1 MDRIYK
7 YNPNISYNPNGGRY
21 LQLITAKNLYIQ
33 NITVAENDG
42 HSDSFHVKFPNVFT
56 NYPLGA
62 VRVEDQKFKD
72 WDHYKF
78 TIWQLQLNFVVFCA
92 SSACGVSVEHL
103 NAKEPMIRSIYRFH
117 VYYHI
122 RRILKILEIPLPY
135 ENSFNQYNNPY
146 NHEKFIGICSEYGV
160 SNDLTKWRK
169 QKYFSTW
176 QSRAWETGKPGMSN
190 INENSFS
197 RWIIEKSDGLTMLG
211 LQKLSGSV
219 RHDAYLILTSQ
230 TSTRGPIVGIESR
243 NLDAQ
248 HTFLNT
254 FENIVNRRVNISED
268 IRRFQKT
275 LQYARSKVDY
285 VIGEFIYMLPS
296 NMNLQIEK
304 VKDYNNKILI
314 SSPSF
319 KIGTNLKINL
329 DGEQVKLKDK
339 PDVKS
344 KEVEMVKTEP
354 DVKPK
359 VITKPDIK
367 SNKEHKQ
374 DVKPNIE
381 LKHDVMLITT
391 KPDTNKITYEE
402 EKVALYWELQLYLQ
416 YGGCSSDLRSICL
429 CHEICVY
436 QDSNTC
442 DKCPQILRQ
451 PTNCFLCSIQDP

>member
-7 YNPNISYNPNGGRY
+7 YNSDASYKPNGGIY
-21 LQLITAKNLYIQ
+21 LQLITTKDLYIQ
-33 NITVAENDG
+33 NITVAEHDG
-42 HSDSFHVKFPNVFT
+42 HSDSSQVKFPNVFT

-62 VRVEDQKFKD
+62 VRAEDQRFKD

-78 TIWQLQLNFVVFCA
+78 TLWQSQLNFVWVFCA

-146 NHEKFIGICSEYGV
+146 NHEKFIGICSEYDV
-160 SNDLTKWRK
+160 SNDLTKWRN

-176 QSRAWETGKPGMSN
+176 QSRAWETGKPGMSY

-197 RWIIEKSDGLTMLG
+197 RWIIEKSDGLTTLG
-211 LQKLSGSV
+211 LQKPSETV
-219 RHDAYLILTSQ
+219 RDYTYFILTSQ
-230 TSTRGPIVGIESR
+230 TSTRGPIIGHEARS
-243 NLDAQ
+243 LDVQ
-248 HTFLNT
+248 RTFLNT
-254 FENIVNRRVNISED
+254 FENTVNRRVNIPED

-285 VIGEFIYMLPS
+285 VISEFIYMLPS
-296 NMNLQIEK
+296 NMNLRIGK

-329 DGEQVKLKDK
+329 D
-339 PDVKS
+339 VKS
-344 KEVEMVKTEP
+344 IEVEMVKTEP

-359 VITKPDIK
+359 VITKPNIEP
-367 SNKEHKQ
+367 NKEHKQ
-374 DVKPNIE
+374 DVKPNIKFDRE
-381 LKHDVMLITT
+381 SNQDV
-391 KPDTNKITYEE
+391 KEPDTNEITYEE
-402 EKVALYWELQLYLQ
+402 EKVALIL
-416 YGGCSSDLRSICL
+416 G
-429 CHEICVY
+429 
-436 QDSNTC
+436 NTAVFTVWWTF
-442 DKCPQILRQ
+442 K
-451 PTNCFLCSIQDP
+451 

>member
-7 YNPNISYNPNGGRY
+7 YNSDASYKPNGGTY
-21 LQLITAKNLYIQ
+21 LQLITAKDLYIQ
-33 NITVAENDG
+33 NVIVAVHDGG
-42 HSDSFHVKFPNVFT
+42 HSDSFQVKFPNVFT

-78 TIWQLQLNFVVFCA
+78 TIWQSQLNFAVFCA

-160 SNDLTKWRK
+160 SNNLTKWRN

-176 QSRAWETGKPGMSN
+176 QSRAWETDKPGMSY

-197 RWIIEKSDGLTMLG
+197 RWIIEKSDGLTTLG
-211 LQKLSGSV
+211 LQKLSESV
-219 RHDAYLILTSQ
+219 RDYAYLILTSQ
-230 TSTRGPIVGIESR
+230 TNTRSPIIGHEAR

-248 HTFLNT
+248 RVFLNN
-254 FENIVNRRVNISED
+254 FENVINRRVDIPED

-285 VIGEFIYMLPS
+285 AIGEFVYMLPS
-296 NMNLQIEK
+296 DMNLRIGN
-304 VKDYNNKILI
+304 VKNYNNKILI

-319 KIGTNLKINL
+319 NIGTN
-329 DGEQVKLKDK
+329 VKVNI
-339 PDVKS
+339 DVKS
-344 KEVEMVKTEP
+344 KEVKTEP
-354 DVKPK
+354 DVEP
-359 VITKPDIK
+359 
-367 SNKEHKQ
+367 NKEQKQ
-374 DVKPNIE
+374 DVKPNI
-381 LKHDVMLITT
+381 KFDQDVK
-391 KPDTNKITYEE
+391 KPDLLSSQFNYVEKRSKLNDKITYEE
-402 EKVALYWELQLYLQ
+402 EKVPLVLGITSVFTVWWMF
-416 YGGCSSDLRSICL
+416 
-429 CHEICVY
+429 
-436 QDSNTC
+436 
-442 DKCPQILRQ
+442 K
-451 PTNCFLCSIQDP
+451 

>member
-7 YNPNISYNPNGGRY
+7 YNSDTSYKPNGGTY
-21 LQLITAKNLYIQ
+21 LQLITAKDLCIQ
-33 NITVAENDG
+33 NVTVAEHDGG
-42 HSDSFHVKFPNVFT
+42 HSDSFQVKFPNVFT

-72 WDHYKF
+72 WDHYKL
-78 TIWQLQLNFVVFCA
+78 TIWQSQLNFAVFCA

-146 NHEKFIGICSEYGV
+146 NHEKLIGICSEYGV
-160 SNDLTKWRK
+160 SNDLTKWRN

-176 QSRAWETGKPGMSN
+176 QSRAWETGKPGMSY

-197 RWIIEKSDGLTMLG
+197 RWIIEKSDGLTTLG
-211 LQKLSGSV
+211 LQKISESV
-219 RHDAYLILTSQ
+219 RDYAYLILTSQ
-230 TSTRGPIVGIESR
+230 TSTRGPIVGHEAR

-248 HTFLNT
+248 RTFLNT
-254 FENIVNRRVNISED
+254 FKNIVNRRVNIPED

-285 VIGEFIYMLPS
+285 AIGEFIYMLS
-296 NMNLQIEK
+296 SDMNLRIGN
-304 VKDYNNKILI
+304 VRNYNNKILI

-319 KIGTNLKINL
+319 KIGTNVKVNL
-329 DGEQVKLKDK
+329 LSSENRKLNDDGEQAKLKDK
-339 PDVKS
+339 
-344 KEVEMVKTEP
+344 P

-359 VITKPDIK
+359 VITKPNVEP
-367 SNKEHKQ
+367 NKEHKQ
-374 DVKPNIE
+374 DVKPNIKFDRE
-381 LKHDVMLITT
+381 SNQDA
-391 KPDTNKITYEE
+391 NGITYEE
-402 EKVALYWELQLYLQ
+402 EKVALVLGITSVFTVWWMF
-416 YGGCSSDLRSICL
+416 
-429 CHEICVY
+429 
-436 QDSNTC
+436 
-442 DKCPQILRQ
+442 K
-451 PTNCFLCSIQDP
+451 

>member
-1 MDRIYK
+1 MEEYIYNLLLLRICTFK
-7 YNPNISYNPNGGRY
+7 H
-21 LQLITAKNLYIQ
+21 
-33 NITVAENDG
+33 ITVAKHNGG
-42 HSDSFHVKFPNVFT
+42 HSDIFQVKFPNVFT

-62 VRVEDQKFKD
+62 VRVEDQRCKD

-122 RRILKILEIPLPY
+122 RRILMILEIPLPY

-160 SNDLTKWRK
+160 SNDLTKWRN

-176 QSRAWETGKPGMSN
+176 QSRAWETNKPGMSY

-197 RWIIEKSDGLTMLG
+197 RWITEKSEGLTTLS
-211 LQKLSGSV
+211 LQKLSESV
-219 RHDAYLILTSQ
+219 RDYAYLILTSQ
-230 TSTRGPIVGIESR
+230 ISTRGPIVGHQEQ

-248 HTFLNT
+248 GTFLNT
-254 FENIVNRRVNISED
+254 FENIVNRTVNNPED

-296 NMNLQIEK
+296 DMNLRIGPGIGN
-304 VKDYNNKILI
+304 VRNYNNKILI

-319 KIGTNLKINL
+319 KIGTNVKINI
-329 DGEQVKLKDK
+329 DGEKDK

-344 KEVEMVKTEP
+344 KQVEMVKSEP
-354 DVKPK
+354 DVKSK
-359 VITKPDIK
+359 VKTKPNLK

-381 LKHDVMLITT
+381 LKHDVMMIRT

-402 EKVALYWELQLYLQ
+402 EKVAL
-416 YGGCSSDLRSICL
+416 
-429 CHEICVY
+429 
-436 QDSNTC
+436 
-442 DKCPQILRQ
+442 ILG
-451 PTNCFLCSIQDP
+451 TTAVFTVWWMFK

>member
-7 YNPNISYNPNGGRY
+7 YNSDASYKPNGGTY
-21 LQLITAKNLYIQ
+21 LQLITAKDLYIQ
-33 NITVAENDG
+33 NITVAEHDG
-42 HSDSFHVKFPNVFT
+42 HSDSFQVKFPNVFT

-78 TIWQLQLNFVVFCA
+78 TIWQSQLNFVVFCA

-160 SNDLTKWRK
+160 SNDLTKWRN

-176 QSRAWETGKPGMSN
+176 QSRAWETGKPGMSY

-197 RWIIEKSDGLTMLG
+197 RWIIEKSDGLTTLG
-211 LQKLSGSV
+211 LQKLSESV
-219 RHDAYLILTSQ
+219 RDYAYLILTSQ
-230 TSTRGPIVGIESR
+230 TSTRGPIVGHAAR

-248 HTFLNT
+248 RTFLNT
-254 FENIVNRRVNISED
+254 FENIVNRRVNIPED

-285 VIGEFIYMLPS
+285 AIGEFIYMLPS
-296 NMNLQIEK
+296 DMNLRIGN
-304 VKDYNNKILI
+304 VRNYNNKILI

-329 DGEQVKLKDK
+329 DD
-339 PDVKS
+339 
-344 KEVEMVKTEP
+344 
-354 DVKPK
+354 
-359 VITKPDIK
+359 KPDIK

-374 DVKPNIE
+374 DVKPDIKLNDVKPDIKPNKEHKQDVKPNKPDIKQNIE
-381 LKHDVMLITT
+381 ITKI
-391 KPDTNKITYEE
+391 KPNTNKISYEE
-402 EKVALYWELQLYLQ
+402 EKAAL
-416 YGGCSSDLRSICL
+416 
-429 CHEICVY
+429 
-436 QDSNTC
+436 
-442 DKCPQILRQ
+442 ILGI
-451 PTNCFLCSIQDP
+451 TSVFTVWWVLK

>member
-7 YNPNISYNPNGGRY
+7 YNLDASYKPNGGRY
-21 LQLITAKNLYIQ
+21 LQLITAEDLYIQ
-33 NITVAENDG
+33 NVTVAENDG
-42 HSDSFHVKFPNVFT
+42 HSDSVQVKFPNVFT
-56 NYPLGA
+56 NYLLGA
-62 VRVEDQKFKD
+62 VRVEDQRFKD

-78 TIWQLQLNFVVFCA
+78 TIWQSQLNFGVFCA

-103 NAKEPMIRSIYRFH
+103 YAKEPMIRSMYHFH

-122 RRILKILEIPLPY
+122 RRILKILEIPLPH

-160 SNDLTKWRK
+160 SNDLTKWRN

-176 QSRAWETGKPGMSN
+176 QSRAWETGKPGMSY

-197 RWIIEKSDGLTMLG
+197 RWIIEKSEGLTTLG
-211 LQKLSGSV
+211 LQKLSESV
-219 RHDAYLILTSQ
+219 RDYTYLILMSQ
-230 TSTRGPIVGIESR
+230 TSTRGPIIGHEAR
-243 NLDAQ
+243 HLDAQ
-248 HTFLNT
+248 RTFLNT
-254 FENIVNRRVNISED
+254 FENIVNRRVNITED

-285 VIGEFIYMLPS
+285 VIGEFIYMLQS
-296 NMNLQIEK
+296 DMNLRIGK
-304 VKDYNNKILI
+304 VKDYNNEILI

-329 DGEQVKLKDK
+329 Y
-339 PDVKS
+339 VKS

-359 VITKPDIK
+359 VKAKPNIE

-374 DVKPNIE
+374 DVKPNIK
-381 LKHDVMLITT
+381 LKHDVK

-402 EKVALYWELQLYLQ
+402 KKVAL
-416 YGGCSSDLRSICL
+416 
-429 CHEICVY
+429 
-436 QDSNTC
+436 
-442 DKCPQILRQ
+442 ILG
-451 PTNCFLCSIQDP
+451 TTAVFTVWWMFK